1 MAVIS
6 PQKNR
11 HTEVHLTYTQALCTD
26 TPKQQTLIQKVQQR
40 EVKSVLR
47 ELTFVINLI
56 IVLFF
61 LNN

>member
-11 HTEVHLTYTQALCTD
+11 HTEVHLTYTQAYALTH
-26 TPKQQTLIQKVQQR
+26 LNNRLSQR